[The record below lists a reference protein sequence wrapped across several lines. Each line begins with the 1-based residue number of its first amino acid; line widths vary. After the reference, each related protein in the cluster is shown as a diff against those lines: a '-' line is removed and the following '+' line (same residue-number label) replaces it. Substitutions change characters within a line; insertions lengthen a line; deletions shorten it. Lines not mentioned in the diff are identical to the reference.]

1 MQTIRL
7 TIEGMSC
14 GHCVA
19 RVRRALE
26 NVEGVDV
33 GSVEVG
39 SAVAELDLSRTSS
52 AELIRIIDD
61 LGFTASIAATRAA

>member
-39 SAVAELDLSRTSS
+39 SAVAELDLSRTSPS
-52 AELIRIIDD
+52 ELIRIIDD
-61 LGFTASIAATRAA
+61 LGFTASVAATSAA